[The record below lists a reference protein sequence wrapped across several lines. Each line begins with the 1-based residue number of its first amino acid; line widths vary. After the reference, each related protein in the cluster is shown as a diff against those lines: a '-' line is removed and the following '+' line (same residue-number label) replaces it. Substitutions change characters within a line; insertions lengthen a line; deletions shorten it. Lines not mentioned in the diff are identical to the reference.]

1 MRRFYYFQHRERA
14 RWFLVILIGM
24 VLFYPTRKIE
34 VLPAVWQAVKALI
47 DPLFFMVGGIKL
59 SELFYF

>member
-24 VLFYPTRKIE
+24 ALFYPTRYME
-34 VLPAVWQAVKALI
+34 VLPAIWRVVKAVI
-47 DPLFFMVGGIKL
+47 DPLFFMVG
-59 SELFYF
+59 